1 MTIDTDSGVPATS
14 SAAAMGFEEAFKSL
28 EAAVRRLEDNALTLD
43 EALLL
48 YEEGAGLA
56 DRCAALLEG
65 ARLRLTRLTPG
76 GAEVAAE

>member
-1 MTIDTDSGVPATS
+1 MTAEGSEAPATS
-14 SAAAMGFEEAFKSL
+14 GAASMGFEEAFVRL
-28 EAAVRRLEDNALTLD
+28 EASVRKLEDDTLSLDDALR
-43 EALLL
+43 L
-48 YEEGAGLA
+48 YEEGAELA